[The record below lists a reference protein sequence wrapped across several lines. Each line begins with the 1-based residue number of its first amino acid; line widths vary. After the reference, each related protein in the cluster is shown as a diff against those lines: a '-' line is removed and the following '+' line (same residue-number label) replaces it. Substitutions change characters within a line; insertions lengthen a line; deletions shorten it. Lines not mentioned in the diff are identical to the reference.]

1 MHIKKEDMVLVI
13 AGNDRGKKGKV
24 LKVFPKQNRIVVEG
38 IHFIKRH
45 TKPSQTNTQGGIV
58 EKEGAIHVSNV
69 MLLCPVSGKPTRVG
83 SKRIKGAKRME
94 WVRYSKKSGEIL

>member
-69 MLLCPVSGKPTRVG
+69 MLLCPVTGKPTRVG
-83 SKRIKGAKRME
+83 SKHIKGAKRME

>member
-1 MHIKKEDMVLVI
+1 MHIRKDDMVLVI

-24 LKVFPKQNRIVVEG
+24 LKVFPKENRIIVEG

-45 TKPSQTNTQGGIV
+45 TKPTQTNAKGGII
-58 EKEGAIHVSNV
+58 EKEGAIQASNV
-69 MLLCPVSGKPTRVG
+69 MLLCPVTGKPTRVG
-83 SKRIKGAKRME
+83 RKRIKGAKRME

>member
-83 SKRIKGAKRME
+83 SKRIQGTKRME
-94 WVRYSKKSGEIL
+94 WVRFSKKSGEIL